1 MEEICLILI
10 VFKRLLWSRATG
22 GSGRDP
28 WEDLD
33 DSQMNFYE
41 QILCFYLLCLLR
53 PRSRKVQ
60 IASCAVRQVS
70 QVSFNKSLPAHIF
83 CLLLGP
89 WTWVASVILLDW
101 GWNMNTPAGWQISQ
115 QMFVSDQA
123 AQFSYYCHHHYPPLH
138 DWTKIKIQSRDAEKY
153 FSAGNVSQSV
163 SSVKINLTTAV
174 FLVRKPGWNNPLA
187 RRVWRFGSWLLIRL

>member
-10 VFKRLLWSRATG
+10 VFKRLLWSTATG
-22 GSGRDP
+22 GGGRDP

-70 QVSFNKSLPAHIF
+70 QVSFNKSLPAHSSYFLFVIGALNLSCQRHPPGLRLKYEYSCRLTDLTADVCF
-83 CLLLGP
+83 WPGSSVLLLLSP
-89 WTWVASVILLDW
+89 SLPSSARL
-101 GWNMNTPAGWQISQ
+101 NKN
-115 QMFVSDQA
+115 
-123 AQFSYYCHHHYPPLH
+123 
-138 DWTKIKIQSRDAEKY
+138 KIGCRDAEKY
-153 FSAGNVSQSV
+153 FTAPGNLHKVSH
-163 SSVKINLTTAV
+163 
-174 FLVRKPGWNNPLA
+174 
-187 RRVWRFGSWLLIRL
+187 LLK

>member
-22 GSGRDP
+22 GGGRDP

-70 QVSFNKSLPAHIF
+70 QVSFNKSLPAHSSYFLFVIGALNLSCQRHPPGLRLKYEYSCRLTDLTADVCF
-83 CLLLGP
+83 WPGSSVLLLLSP
-89 WTWVASVILLDW
+89 SLPSSARL
-101 GWNMNTPAGWQISQ
+101 NKNKNTKSGCWEI
-115 QMFVSDQA
+115 F
-123 AQFSYYCHHHYPPLH
+123 
-138 DWTKIKIQSRDAEKY
+138 
-153 FSAGNVSQSV
+153 
-163 SSVKINLTTAV
+163 
-174 FLVRKPGWNNPLA
+174 
-187 RRVWRFGSWLLIRL
+187 